1 MICPI
6 GLNLTLPYISA
17 SNYFESNQEA
27 YLLEK
32 FNFVVDVMKNGPMEK
47 MESFV
52 HEEFLFFKEY
62 GMQDRDEWL
71 SEIKELVE
79 GDWQFTEPN
88 LLAENEDL
96 LVFNHIVLD
105 DDQKFRVT
113 AVNFL
118 KDGQTWRLSTHRTL
132 IKD

>member
-1 MICPI
+1 M
-6 GLNLTLPYISA
+6 
-17 SNYFESNQEA
+17 
-27 YLLEK
+27 EK
-32 FNFVVDVMKNGPMEK
+32 FNFIVDVMNNGPIER

-62 GMQDRDEWL
+62 GMQDRGEWL
-71 SEIKELVE
+71 SEIRELVE
-79 GDWQFTEPN
+79 GDWQFKEPN
-88 LLAENEDL
+88 LVAENEDI
-96 LVFNHIVLD
+96 LVFNHILLD
-105 DDQKFRVT
+105 DGQKFRVT

>member
-1 MICPI
+1 M
-6 GLNLTLPYISA
+6 
-17 SNYFESNQEA
+17 
-27 YLLEK
+27 EK
-32 FNFVVDVMKNGPMEK
+32 FNFIVDVMNNGPIER

-62 GMQDRDEWL
+62 GMQDRGEWL
-71 SEIKELVE
+71 SEIRELDE
-79 GDWQFTEPN
+79 GDWQFKEPN
-88 LLAENEDL
+88 LVAENENV

-105 DDQKFRVT
+105 EGQRFRVT

>member
-1 MICPI
+1 M
-6 GLNLTLPYISA
+6 
-17 SNYFESNQEA
+17 
-27 YLLEK
+27 EK
-32 FNFVVDVMKNGPMEK
+32 FNFIVDVMNNGPIER

-62 GMQDRDEWL
+62 GMQDRGEWL
-71 SEIKELVE
+71 FK
-79 GDWQFTEPN
+79 EPN
-88 LLAENEDL
+88 LVAENEDV

-105 DDQKFRVT
+105 DGQKFRVT